1 MLLDVGVRLVYE
13 QECIHQVKEQAFV
26 KAETRSVVREC
37 TRRMCSELLVVY
49 EVKINLP
56 DNIADAYVG
65 Q

>member
-37 TRRMCSELLVVY
+37 TRRMCSELFVVRS
-49 EVKINLP
+49 
-56 DNIADAYVG
+56 
-65 Q
+65 